1 MPKRAGNDVL
11 YSQATV
17 PYSFS
22 DNLEINMAA
31 ISSHIIKTKEI
42 LRTHHPSPPPTL
54 QTQTQKSFSQKLFL
68 DWRLKE
74 RFHFYC
80 YKPPIL
86 EFVILVWLETCDI
99 HSHPNKSSKKCILN
113 KYKVSVI
120 NRILHYYGF
129 FVYWVDSG
137 KKPFIIKNIQVF
149 QICEHFNI
157 PVTMHLN

>member
-11 YSQATV
+11 YSQATG
-17 PYSFS
+17 PYSFI

-31 ISSHIIKTKEI
+31 ISSHNEGNSEN
-42 LRTHHPSPPPTL
+42 PSPPPPPTL

-99 HSHPNKSSKKCILN
+99 HPHP
-113 KYKVSVI
+113 
-120 NRILHYYGF
+120 
-129 FVYWVDSG
+129 
-137 KKPFIIKNIQVF
+137 Q
-149 QICEHFNI
+149 
-157 PVTMHLN
+157 